1 MAPSTL
7 LVRGASLS
15 YLLAAVCM
23 LGEWAACVACECDV
37 RFYQVSGF
45 GNKACA
51 RPGVD
56 FGCYPGEDAMWIR
69 PPCGSL
75 FRCNANHHDTGQ
87 DPYIQRGGFL
97 RCGSRY
103 FKPEKGQ
110 TRLNCSCASAD
121 PHKPKHFG
129 DRKSEHDG
137 SCAEHLSIDSL
148 GGVSNAYRRLPM
160 PAGANPAVT
169 CCRHRQTSKG
179 AISSNTL
186 NFTKRDFAAWPAAC
200 EALCDREWGRGCRYF
215 THSIRF
221 QMCILCAACEPE
233 IALGDDTFASFQRV
247 SEDPTQLYT
256 GVLA

>member
-1 MAPSTL
+1 MRPL
-7 LVRGASLS
+7 LC
-15 YLLAAVCM
+15 YLLIAGPGMGWRAQPRHFVQ
-23 LGEWAACVACECDV
+23 ACQCDV

-51 RPGVD
+51 TPGID
-56 FGCYPGEDAMWIR
+56 FGCYPDEDSMWIR

-75 FRCNANHHDTGQ
+75 FRCNAHHRDVGQ
-87 DPYIQRGGFL
+87 DPTMQRGAFV

-110 TRLNCSCASAD
+110 TRLNCSCSVAD
-121 PHKPKHFG
+121 VQKPKHNG
-129 DRKSEHDG
+129 ACG
-137 SCAEHLSIDSL
+137 EHLSVDSL
-148 GGVSNAYRRLPM
+148 GGVSAAYRRLPM
-160 PAGANPAVT
+160 PAGANPAVM

-179 AISSNTL
+179 AVTSNTL
-186 NFTKRDFAAWPAAC
+186 NVTKRDFAAWPAAC
-200 EALCDREWGRGCRYF
+200 EALCDAEPSGRCRYF

-221 QMCILCAACEPE
+221 KMCILCAACEPE

-247 SEDPTQLYT
+247 TEDPTTLYT